1 MRVVTAMCDYD
12 CRESSENEGIRFE
25 LRGFGFGTDLIVSY
39 YVRFIEKGFPIFQT
53 TVQKS

>member
-1 MRVVTAMCDYD
+1 MTAMCDYD

-39 YVRFIEKGFPIFQT
+39 YVRLIEKIFVIFLA